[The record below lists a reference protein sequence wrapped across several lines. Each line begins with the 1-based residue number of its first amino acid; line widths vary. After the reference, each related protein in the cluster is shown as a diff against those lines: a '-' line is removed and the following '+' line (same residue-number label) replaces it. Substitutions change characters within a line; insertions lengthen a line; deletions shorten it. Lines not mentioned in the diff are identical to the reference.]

1 MAAGDDTTPTE
12 TPTVTVAQL
21 EALTAQMKQN
31 EERLAQIQAENA
43 TLRAE
48 NASLVQARNRYRA
61 PVPPMQSFDTPPLTG
76 ATGAALGTGAT
87 DARKQAIGG
96 YGALARAT
104 SRSSSSNHQKCS

>member
-48 NASLVQARNRYRA
+48 NASLVRLAIDIENRFLLCNRSTLHHLRCNRSS
-61 PVPPMQSFDTPPLTG
+61 P
-76 ATGAALGTGAT
+76 
-87 DARKQAIGG
+87 R
-96 YGALARAT
+96 
-104 SRSSSSNHQKCS
+104 SRSYRRCAR

>member
-1 MAAGDDTTPTE
+1 MAAGDDTA
-12 TPTVTVAQL
+12 PTVTVAQL

-61 PVPPMQSFDTPPLTG
+61 PVPPMQSFDTPPLT
-76 ATGAALGTGAT
+76 
-87 DARKQAIGG
+87 AIGG

>member
-61 PVPPMQSFDTPPLTG
+61 PVPSY
-76 ATGAALGTGAT
+76 
-87 DARKQAIGG
+87 AIVRHSTT
-96 YGALARAT
+96 YGCN
-104 SRSSSSNHQKCS
+104 RSSPRNRSYRRCAR

>member
-1 MAAGDDTTPTE
+1 MAAGDDTAPTE

-48 NASLVQARNRYRA
+48 NASLTQARNRYRD
-61 PVPPMQSFDTPPLTG
+61 PSY
-76 ATGAALGTGAT
+76 
-87 DARKQAIGG
+87 AIVRHSTT
-96 YGALARAT
+96 YGCN
-104 SRSSSSNHQKCS
+104 RSSPRNRSYRRCAR